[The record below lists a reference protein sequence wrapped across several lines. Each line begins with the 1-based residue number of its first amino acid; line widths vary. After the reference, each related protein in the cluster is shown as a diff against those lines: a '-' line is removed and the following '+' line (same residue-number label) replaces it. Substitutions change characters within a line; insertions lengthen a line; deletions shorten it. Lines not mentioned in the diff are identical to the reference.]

1 MELVNVGESLTTGL
15 VHFVDRVLQDGEDW
29 TSTIQPAKWD
39 WRWGDRSSRN
49 GILHFLAIDRG
60 NSWDAMEIWTGKTS
74 IVEAT
79 QMGFAYEIVQIQ
91 TAVEME
97 PAKEHAVHSGP
108 AGFKPFAIPTWQKKL
123 QSMQRS
129 MTFKDHFT

>member
-1 MELVNVGESLTTGL
+1 MELVNVGDSLTTGL
-15 VHFVDRVLQDGEDW
+15 VHFVDRALRDGEDW

-49 GILHFLAIDRG
+49 GTLHFLAIDRG

-79 QMGFAYEIVQIQ
+79 QMGFAYEFLQIQ

-97 PAKEHAVHSGP
+97 PAKGHVVHSGP
-108 AGFKPFAIPTWQKKL
+108 AGFKPFAIPT
-123 QSMQRS
+123 
-129 MTFKDHFT
+129 